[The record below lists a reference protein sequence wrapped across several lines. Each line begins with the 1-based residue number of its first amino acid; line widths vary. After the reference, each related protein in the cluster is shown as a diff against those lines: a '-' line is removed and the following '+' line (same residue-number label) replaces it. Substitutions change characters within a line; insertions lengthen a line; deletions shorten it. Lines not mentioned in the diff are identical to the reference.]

1 MTSAITSIKATKRAA
16 HGLAV
21 DQQIA
26 EGLKQ
31 ARDSSVKKF
40 SIADVEASTE
50 SIVARVHAVREQQ
63 WHLYGEDTQA
73 WFDALLL
80 SQAQRLQAMGT

>member
-1 MTSAITSIKATKRAA
+1 MTIRTISIAATENAVHER
-16 HGLAV
+16 AV

-80 SQAQRLQAMGT
+80 SQARRIDAIL

>member
-1 MTSAITSIKATKRAA
+1 MTSAITSIEATERAN
-16 HGLAV
+16 HDLAV

-31 ARDSSVKKF
+31 ARDPNVEKF
-40 SIADVEASTE
+40 SIADIDASTDA
-50 SIVARVHAVREQQ
+50 IVRHVHAVREQQ

-73 WFDALLL
+73 WFVALQL
-80 SQAQRLQAMGT
+80 SQARSVQA